1 MSRSLN
7 LFQSIQ
13 SSRAFMQYRR
23 LWCKAKFKRIK
34 INTRRI
40 LNLFNL
46 LFHSMWMS
54 TSTHDRKCNGTPH
67 VKWILVLGACD
78 MSALAPIRF
87 QLNVLLFN
95 WSKKCFYFL
104 ALDAWRVCLSITL
117 YIYCSCCCCRR
128 RRRWIVD
135 LICILGLPPK

>member
-78 MSALAPIRF
+78 MSALAPIECAF
-87 QLNVLLFN
+87 VQLKQKVFLFSRTRCLASVSIYNSVSIVAVVAVDGVVVELLI
-95 WSKKCFYFL
+95 WYVS
-104 ALDAWRVCLSITL
+104 LD
-117 YIYCSCCCCRR
+117 CRQNN
-128 RRRWIVD
+128 
-135 LICILGLPPK
+135 CHF